1 MNSKGLQL
9 VDLGER
15 RLIAEVLAPR
25 YCEANQSFGDDS
37 ALAPLP
43 GGPGQLLAST
53 DPCPPPMS
61 RALGFDD
68 YFYDGWLLATI
79 NLSDLAAA
87 GAEPIGL
94 LTSLQLPAEMELD
107 SFIRLLDGIDACCK
121 AHGAK
126 VLGGNLKESPS
137 VDLNATAMGWC
148 DSAPLSR
155 KGARAGDC
163 VLILGELGLFWAA
176 TLSVQR
182 ELRAVDPEDQLL
194 RNILRPKA
202 KTRCALRLR
211 KEGLL
216 SSCMDNSDG
225 LQPSLMQLADANR
238 LGIRIDKA
246 SLSPDEEVR
255 SAAAEL
261 AVDPARLA
269 LGWGDWQLVAT
280 CRKEDVSRIGAM
292 AAETG
297 TDAHVIGKVVEGSG
311 VELLDGAD
319 IGPLLS
325 LDSERFSKSS
335 WFAAGLS
342 GYVEQ
347 MLTAPLIDDE

>member
-1 MNSKGLQL
+1 MGSEPTRLL
-9 VDLGER
+9 DLGER

-25 YCEANQSFGDDS
+25 YRATSQSFGDDS
-37 ALAPLP
+37 AIASLP
-43 GGPGQLLAST
+43 DGPGQLLVST

-61 RALGFDD
+61 RTLGFDD

-87 GAEPIGL
+87 GAEPVGL

-107 SFIRLLDGIDACCK
+107 SFVRLLDGIDACCET
-121 AHGAK
+121 HGAK
-126 VLGGNLKESPS
+126 VLGGNLKECPA
-137 VDLNATAMGWC
+137 VDLSATAIGWC

-155 KGARAGDC
+155 QGARAGDS
-163 VLILGELGLFWAA
+163 VLILGDLGLFWAA

-182 ELRAVDPEDQLL
+182 GLRTSDPEDQLM
-194 RNILRPKA
+194 RNVLRPHA
-202 KTRCALRLR
+202 KTKCALRLR

-225 LQPSLMQLADANR
+225 VQPSLMQLADTNR
-238 LGIRIDKA
+238 LGMRIDKA
-246 SLSPDEEVR
+246 SLSPDVEVR
-255 SAAAEL
+255 RVAAEL

-280 CRKEDVSRIGAM
+280 CRREDVPRINAV
-292 AAETG
+292 AAETE
-297 TDAHVIGKVVEGSG
+297 TSAHVIGKVIDGSD
-311 VELLDGAD
+311 VELLDGANL
-319 IGPLLS
+319 GPLFP

-347 MLTAPLIDDE
+347 MLTAPLIDGE